1 MFDYEEALAI
11 GATAFFVA
19 LAFGLLLKYRQAS
32 EVANESADLGRDL
45 WNSMESRL
53 RKQDERI
60 LDVMTRLDVLQAR
73 FLAAEPAIQG
83 PEPPAPTRPGVGP
96 EKVRTKEGWAA
107 SQSQHEMQHA
117 EQQESREV
125 TLESQPPNPPEVGE
139 YPSQQLDATHMTVI
153 RLLGAKAMDTR
164 EITNA
169 LNKSR
174 EHTARIMKELFEKGI
189 VTRTTSEKPFTYEL
203 TDRGRG
209 YLST

>member
-1 MFDYEEALAI
+1 MFDYEEVVVI
-11 GATAFFVA
+11 GASAFFVV

-73 FLAAEPAIQG
+73 VLAAGPATQN
-83 PEPPAPTRPGVGP
+83 PQPAAPVNLGVSS
-96 EKVRTKEGWAA
+96 ERAKIKEEWVA
-107 SQSQHEMQHA
+107 SQSQ
-117 EQQESREV
+117 REV
-125 TLESQPPNPPEVGE
+125 QHVEKPESHEVPSESQQYRSSDIGVAL
-139 YPSQQLDATHMTVI
+139 SKQLDATQMTVVG
-153 RLLGAKAMDTR
+153 LLGTRAMDTR

-174 EHTARIMKELFEKGI
+174 EHTARIMKELFERGI
-189 VTRTTSEKPFTYEL
+189 VKRTTSEKPFTYEL

>member
-1 MFDYEEALAI
+1 MFDYEEVVVI
-11 GATAFFVA
+11 GTSAFFVV

-73 FLAAEPAIQG
+73 VLAAEPAPQS
-83 PEPPAPTRPGVGP
+83 PQAAAPASLGISLEGMQ
-96 EKVRTKEGWAA
+96 TKEGRVA
-107 SQSQHEMQHA
+107 SRSQREIQHE
-117 EQQESREV
+117 ERSESREV
-125 TLESQPPNPPEVGE
+125 QSESQQYRSPDIAVPPSRE
-139 YPSQQLDATHMTVI
+139 LDATQMTVVG
-153 RLLGAKAMDTR
+153 LLGTRAMDTR

-189 VTRTTSEKPFTYEL
+189 VKRTTSEKPFTYEL